1 MNRVATFLIAAI
13 VVGFIADT
21 APAQIG
27 RGRLLKKMRD
37 DIFGPPINQAQL
49 EREQALARQ
58 KLEAARRA
66 QLETQKR
73 AAAAAK
79 GRQPTPIGTG
89 SKASNQQTAQPT
101 QRPQPLETSRQTS
114 RQTPRPP
121 QQYRRAN
128 PKPNAST
135 ARKTPKG
142 PAKSGFGFYVVEKN
156 EKLIISKI
164 DPNGNAAGV
173 GFRPGDVLT
182 AIGGVEVDTTVAFD
196 EIADI
201 LSNGDSIGI
210 AYQRDGKSDEVQVSY
225 GEAPNSEESPTVAI
239 EGSLEPT
246 GSLSRSQRVADFAP
260 PRQGVSNQ
268 QSSRSLRTPY
278 GATRTPSQ
286 IEQLNSTVRQQSQK
300 IQLLENELRA
310 LRRLEG
316 GQGTGNARVPTR
328 GVKSVLDPAIK

>member
-1 MNRVATFLIAAI
+1 MNRVATFLIAAV
-13 VVGFIADT
+13 VVGFIADI

-37 DIFGPPINQAQL
+37 DIFGPPINHAQL
-49 EREQALARQ
+49 QKEQALAQQ

-66 QLETQKR
+66 QLEKQKR

-89 SKASNQQTAQPT
+89 SKASNQQTAQRT
-101 QRPQPLETSRQTS
+101 QRPQSPQTP
-114 RQTPRPP
+114 RKPQTPRPP
-121 QQYRRAN
+121 QQNRQAHAQPTSRN
-128 PKPNAST
+128 T
-135 ARKTPKG
+135 AKG
-142 PAKSGFGFYVVEKN
+142 PAKRGFGFHIVEKN
-156 EKLIISKI
+156 EKLIISKV
-164 DPNGNAAGV
+164 DPNGNAAGM

-201 LSNGDSIGI
+201 LSNGDSIEI
-210 AYQRDGKSDEVQVSY
+210 AYQRGGKSDEVQVSY
-225 GEAPNSEESPTVAI
+225 GEAPNSEESSAIAI
-239 EGSLEPT
+239 EGSLEP
-246 GSLSRSQRVADFAP
+246 SRSTSRGQRVADFAP
-260 PRQGVSNQ
+260 PRRGVSNQ
-268 QSSRSLRTPY
+268 QSSRTLRTPY

-286 IEQLNSTVRQQSQK
+286 VEQLNSTVRQQSQK

-316 GQGTGNARVPTR
+316 AHGAGISRVPAR
-328 GVKSVLDPAIK
+328 GVNSVLDPVLK